1 MDSLKFKK
9 VDLSSIVIPNDVLK
23 LVPLGIMQKYSFVP
37 FDIQNDKLSIVL
49 ENPGD
54 INTTDNIRVI
64 TGYDLDLFADTKES
78 IENTLRKLTSAFDE
92 DIQNNEL
99 VFANIAASGIAGEE
113 DQGTEQPAVVKLV
126 DKLISLAVAKR
137 ASDIH
142 LEPQQ
147 DGLFVRFR
155 VDGILVTV
163 HKFPKPIQS
172 PLLSRIKILAC
183 MDITERRLP
192 QDGQI
197 SLEVN
202 HRNIDLRISTLPG
215 KYGEKTVIR
224 VLDKTG
230 FSLDLSQLGFDPIMQ
245 STFETIIQ
253 QPQGML
259 LVTGPTGSGKT
270 TTLYSAIN
278 KLRSPLKNVITL
290 EDPIEYELLAGKSNE
305 AGITQ
310 VQINTKIGMTFS
322 AALRAALR
330 QDPDIIMVGEIRDK
344 DTAEIAMKASLTGH
358 LVLSTLHTNDSFGT
372 LVRLKDM
379 GIELYLIS
387 ATVAGILAQRLV
399 RVLCPHCKEAYK
411 PPARALKLLLGS
423 NPNKETAQK
432 DLMLYRAKGC
442 DKCQFMGYRGRRGIY
457 ELLVITDEL
466 KTIIN
471 SGINSEILKQNPQ
484 INKMKSLRDSGFD
497 LVAQGITTIEE
508 IFRVTV
514 E

>member
-1 MDSLKFKK
+1 MDKLKFKTI
-9 VDLSSIVIPNDVLK
+9 DLSSITISNDVLK
-23 LVPLGIMQKYSFVP
+23 LVPLGIMQKYAFIP
-37 FDIQNDKLSIVL
+37 FDIQGGKLFIAV

-54 INTTDNIRVI
+54 INTVDNIRVI

-78 IENTLRKLTSAFDE
+78 IENTLKRLSSAFDE
-92 DIQNNEL
+92 NIQNDEL
-99 VFANIAASGIAGEE
+99 AFTNIEASHAAGGES
-113 DQGTEQPAVVKLV
+113 QGNEQPAIVRLV

-155 VDGILVTV
+155 VDGILITI

-172 PLLSRIKILAC
+172 PLLSRIKILAS

-202 HRNIDLRISTLPG
+202 HRSIDLRVSTLPG

-290 EDPIEYELLAGKSNE
+290 EDPIEYELLAGKNNE

-310 VQINTKIGMTFS
+310 VQINSKIGMTFS

-344 DTAEIAMKASLTGH
+344 ETAEIAMKASLTGH

-387 ATVAGILAQRLV
+387 STVAAILAQRLV

-411 PPARALKLLLGS
+411 PPARALKLLLGPTHMVS
-423 NPNKETAQK
+423 AADKEIV
-432 DLMLYRAKGC
+432 LYRAKGC
-442 DKCQFMGYRGRRGIY
+442 DKCQSMGYRGRRGIY
-457 ELLVITDEL
+457 ELLIINDEL

-471 SGINSEILKQNPQ
+471 SGINSEILKQNPH
-484 INKMKSLRDSGFD
+484 INKMKSLRESGFD